1 MNLQISRRDMI
12 IDINDYLTGLLE
24 AWTCGLAEPFDIS
37 LNYVL
42 FNDWKNLKG
51 ETIKLVVP
59 GTVFMEA
66 WRNCGTMVL
75 PTFFETI
82 PSPTFIE
89 RLWKKIKGIA

>member
-1 MNLQISRRDMI
+1 MQIDVSRRDMI
-12 IDINDYLTGLLE
+12 IDINDYLTGMLE
-24 AWTCGLAEPFDIS
+24 ASTCGLAEPFDTS
-37 LNYVL
+37 LNYTL
-42 FNDWKNLKG
+42 FDDWTNLKG
-51 ETIKLVVP
+51 NVVKLVVP

-82 PSPTFIE
+82 PSPTFVE